1 MGADKLKTVGFEEI
15 QCIKRF
21 VVCDRKQIISS
32 FVTEIYDDSF
42 FFMRTYHEVKYDT
55 KLQTVFLSSF
65 LYSSIESLVLPIN
78 IQKLYFENITII
90 WQKEQSIFHYDN
102 KFIVGKTNLDRD
114 EFVYKSIIYK
124 RKLNRMYFH
133 VLK

>member
-1 MGADKLKTVGFEEI
+1 
-15 QCIKRF
+15 
-21 VVCDRKQIISS
+21 
-32 FVTEIYDDSF
+32 
-42 FFMRTYHEVKYDT
+42 MRTYHEVKYDT

-78 IQKLYFENITII
+78 IQKFYFENITII

-124 RKLNRMYFH
+124 QKLNRMYFH